1 MSPTVVKGA
10 VLFQKL
16 HTKQTDEGAQEHGA
30 RERTARQAPDD
41 RAREACLLAL
51 YKRVDQR
58 ILCMYVCVCM
68 YVCMYVCMSQRLRR
82 SRRKCPSA
90 GQRAVRQG
98 LQCDIG
104 CCGEGSTLARQARTS
119 RQPTGLTLDSHRWE
133 RMQEGRGF
141 EVPRRGAAGARATW
155 VKFIAEPAPKQI
167 THRQNTN
174 NKQARRI
181 TPQPERPHW
190 SYTVAE
196 EALRL

>member
-1 MSPTVVKGA
+1 
-10 VLFQKL
+10 
-16 HTKQTDEGAQEHGA
+16 
-30 RERTARQAPDD
+30 
-41 RAREACLLAL
+41 LLYINVSINAFCA
-51 YKRVDQR
+51 
-58 ILCMYVCVCM
+58 CMYAYVCM
-68 YVCMYVCMSQRLRR
+68 YVCMYVC
-82 SRRKCPSA
+82 PSA
-90 GQRAVRQG
+90 CADRAGNVHRQARELYVRQG

-104 CCGEGSTLARQARTS
+104 CCGEGSTLGARQARTS

-190 SYTVAE
+190 SHTVAE